1 MTLIKD
7 KRLSYKQ
14 LIEPVET
21 LMMRSIWRIVRN
33 REAAE
38 DTLQDALIT
47 IWRKLERISSHPNPR
62 AFILK
67 ICVNAAYDSL
77 RKQGRRNRHEMKDL
91 RNKDY
96 VHSNSSVQEELEQK
110 NIQAEILDAV
120 RRLPKKQALAVLMR
134 IVQGLSYD
142 DISQAMGCS
151 EATVRGYV
159 FKGRERLNRRLS
171 HLNPASAGRY
181 KNEKRKVT

>member
-1 MTLIKD
+1 MTLTKN
-7 KRLSYKQ
+7 KRLSYEQ
-14 LIEPVET
+14 LIEPMKT

-33 REAAE
+33 QEVAE

-77 RKQGRRNRHEMKDL
+77 RKQRRRSRHEMQDL
-91 RNKDY
+91 RGQDY

-110 NIQAEILDAV
+110 DMQAEILDAV
-120 RRLPKKQALAVLMR
+120 RRLPRKQALAVLMR
-134 IVQGLSYD
+134 IVQGLPYD
-142 DISQAMGCS
+142 DIAQAMGCS
-151 EATVRGYV
+151 EITVRGYV
-159 FKGRERLNRRLS
+159 FKGRARLNHWLS
-171 HLNPASAGRY
+171 HLNPASG
-181 KNEKRKVT
+181 KEVLK

>member
-47 IWRKLERISSHPNPR
+47 IWRKLERISNHPNSR

-77 RKQGRRNRHEMKDL
+77 RKQGRRSRHEMQVFK
-91 RNKDY
+91 NQDY
-96 VHSNSSVQEELEQK
+96 VPSNSSVQADLEQE
-110 NIQAEILDAV
+110 NMQAEILDAV
-120 RRLPKKQALAVLMR
+120 RRLPRKQALAVLMR
-134 IVQGLSYD
+134 IVQELSYAD
-142 DISQAMGCS
+142 VAQAMGCS

-159 FKGRERLNRRLS
+159 FKGRTKLNRWLS
-171 HLNPASAGRY
+171 HLNPASG
-181 KNEKRKVT
+181 KEV